1 MAFALLLLIK
11 RLYLAEKLA
20 VIWTFPIP
28 QQAKVQC
35 TGNVVFSPSTKS
47 KVQWELEINDLL
59 YGRARFT
66 NTLSFLVL
74 IQNSCR
80 CHAPLNWLYLKER
93 GRIDEREAE
102 IVKRERGN

>member
-1 MAFALLLLIK
+1 MDSFHTPA
-11 RLYLAEKLA
+11 
-20 VIWTFPIP
+20 
-28 QQAKVQC
+28 AKVQC
-35 TGNVVFSPSTKS
+35 TDNVVFSPSIKS
-47 KVQWELEINDLL
+47 KVEWELEINDVL

-93 GRIDEREAE
+93 RRIDEGEAE
-102 IVKRERGN
+102 SFKGERVNSVGKEINVRRGNKVIFE